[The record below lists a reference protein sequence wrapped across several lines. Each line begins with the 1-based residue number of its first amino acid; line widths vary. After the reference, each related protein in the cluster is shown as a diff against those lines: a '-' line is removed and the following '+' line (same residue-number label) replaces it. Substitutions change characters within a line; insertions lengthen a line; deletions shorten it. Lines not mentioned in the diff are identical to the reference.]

1 MYIPRHF
8 AEERPEVLHR
18 LIEAYP
24 FGTLV
29 TLTAD
34 GLDAN
39 HLPFELDPEPEPLGT
54 LRGHV
59 ARGNPVWRSVARD
72 AEVLVVFQGPEA
84 YVSPALYP
92 SKREHGRVV
101 PTWNYAVVHAHGPVR
116 AVEDR
121 EWLRGLVERLTSRHE
136 RARRDPWKLTDAPAD
151 FVEKMLRAIVGL
163 EIPIAR
169 LAGKWKLSQ
178 NRSPADRLGVIEGLS
193 SEGGELRAAMAEL
206 MRETP

>member
-8 AEERPEVLHR
+8 AEERTEVLHR
-18 LIEAYP
+18 LIEAHP

-29 TLTAD
+29 TLTTD
-34 GLDAN
+34 GLEAN
-39 HLPFELDPEPEPLGT
+39 HLPFELDPEPKPFGT

-72 AEVLVVFQGPEA
+72 TEVLVVFQGPDA

-92 SKREHGRVV
+92 GKREHGKVV
-101 PTWNYAVVHAHGPVR
+101 PTWNYAVVHAHGALR
-116 AVEDR
+116 AIEDPD
-121 EWLRGLVERLTSRHE
+121 WLRGLVERLTSRHE
-136 RARRDPWKLTDAPAD
+136 RTRSDPWKVTDAPAD
-151 FVEKMLRAIVGL
+151 YVDKMLRAIVGL

-169 LAGKWKLSQ
+169 VAGKWKLSQ

-193 SEGGELRAAMAEL
+193 SEGGERGAALAKL